1 MSVKKWMDKEK
12 VLYTF
17 NGILFSHKKKNPA
30 ICYNINYDDIL
41 LAEISRIQKD
51 KYSIICILCVF
62 SSWVMI
68 IIVKIKMMNGNF

>member
-41 LAEISRIQKD
+41 LAEISRIQK
-51 KYSIICILCVF
+51 CISLT
-62 SSWVMI
+62 SSVI
-68 IIVKIKMMNGNF
+68 GKPKEKKTDLKRIREQHF